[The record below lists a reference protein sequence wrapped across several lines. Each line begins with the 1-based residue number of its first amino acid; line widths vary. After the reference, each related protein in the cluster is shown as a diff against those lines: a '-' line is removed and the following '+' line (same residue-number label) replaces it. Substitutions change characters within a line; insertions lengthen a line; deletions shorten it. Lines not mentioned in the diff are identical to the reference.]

1 MGFIKYTDVTPM
13 PFGKYKGKP
22 LQDVPA
28 SYLHWW
34 YTQTNR
40 SDTSL
45 KLYIE
50 ESLDALKEEY
60 PDGVWK

>member
-1 MGFIKYTDVTPM
+1 MEKYTDKTSM
-13 PFGKYKGKP
+13 PFGKYKGIP
-22 LQDVPA
+22 LSDVPA

-40 SDTSL
+40 SNIPL

-60 PDGVWK
+60 PDGIWK